1 MKALLFKIPVS
12 AKESFLVQED
22 KQPYFYDS
30 LHFHPEY
37 QLTLFLKGA
46 GTEFVGDSIGRFQS
60 GDLVLLGA
68 NLPHVFRC
76 DEEYYQG
83 FDLAAHSISVYF
95 RHEALGR
102 DFFQLPEMQAIRNLL
117 HHSSRGLRW
126 RVNAPANLAD
136 SFGQLLENE
145 GFERLYGLLGI
156 LNQLTRQ
163 PSPEILSGIS
173 YSEPQSET
181 DNERIN
187 RVFEFV
193 IKHYDQPIRLEQAA
207 SLASMSETAFC
218 RFFKLRTRKTFTEF
232 VNEVRIGYACK
243 RLYQQTS
250 GISEIAYQC
259 GFNNVA
265 YFNRQFKHVVKLSP
279 TAYREQFQ
287 KQEK

>member
-22 KQPYFYDS
+22 KQVYFYDA

-37 QLTLFLKGA
+37 QLTLFLKGT
-46 GTEFVGDSIGRFQS
+46 GTEFVGDGIGRFQT

-76 DEEYYQG
+76 DEEYYRG
-83 FDLAAHSISVYF
+83 FGLYAHSISAYF
-95 RHEALGR
+95 RHEAFGR
-102 DFFQLPEMQAIRNLL
+102 DFFQLPEMQAVRHLL
-117 HHSSRGLRW
+117 HQASRGLRW
-126 RVNAPANLAD
+126 RLDEPEKLTENFQNL
-136 SFGQLLENE
+136 LHKE
-145 GFERLYGLLGI
+145 GFERLYTLVGL
-156 LNQLTRQ
+156 LNQLTQ
-163 PSPEILSGIS
+163 FASPEILSGIS

-181 DNERIN
+181 DSERIH

-243 RLYQQTS
+243 LLQQQATS
-250 GISEIAYQC
+250 VSQIAYQC

-265 YFNRQFKHVVKLSP
+265 YFNRQFKHVINLSP
-279 TAYREQFQ
+279 GDYRRQFQ
-287 KQEK
+287 VNR